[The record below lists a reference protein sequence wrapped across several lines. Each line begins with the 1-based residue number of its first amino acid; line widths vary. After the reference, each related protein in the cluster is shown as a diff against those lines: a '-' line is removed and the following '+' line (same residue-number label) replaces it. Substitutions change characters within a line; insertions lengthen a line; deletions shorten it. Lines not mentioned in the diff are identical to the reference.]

1 MDGGYQSESECKTSK
16 EFCKYLMGEWVWGMV
31 VRGWGLGVGCVF
43 IGVGGVLDGIWYI
56 IL

>member
-16 EFCKYLMGEWVWGMV
+16 EFCKYLMGEWVWGM
-31 VRGWGLGVGCVF
+31 
-43 IGVGGVLDGIWYI
+43 GVGGVLDGIWYI